1 MDYFPLGPLGTTVIA
16 KASSFI
22 IDIIAMASSFMVTSF
37 VNLAR
42 PFAIDYLA
50 IFILVVVEVTSIN
63 PIIVRESFVK
73 IFVASIRLVIVV
85 RVSEEVEEEF

>member
-1 MDYFPLGPLGTTVIA
+1 MDYFPLGPPRTTVIA
-16 KASSFI
+16 KASNFI

-50 IFILVVVEVTSIN
+50 IFILVAVEVTSIN

-73 IFVASIRLVIVV
+73 IFVASIRPVIVV
-85 RVSEEVEEEF
+85 RV